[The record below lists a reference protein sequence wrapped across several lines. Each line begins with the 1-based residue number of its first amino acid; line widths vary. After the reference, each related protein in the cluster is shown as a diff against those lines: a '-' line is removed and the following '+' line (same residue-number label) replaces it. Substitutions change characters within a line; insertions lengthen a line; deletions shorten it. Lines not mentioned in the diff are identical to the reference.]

1 MHIYCLLT
9 KNYKKMYNDF
19 FIKSLKKIN
28 FDTENCLHTKYI
40 NEDGCHYDDKKEFA
54 NYMLEKIKLIIQ
66 TIENNIDKERFI
78 YSDVDIAFYKP
89 FEDYINKFDEELLF
103 QQSVPGL
110 KLCAGFMVI
119 KPNISNLNFFKDVI
133 KVMNSDKNDIHDQ
146 TAIRKMIYSKNNTKK
161 YKYLPYDKFITGGSI
176 VDTTDPN
183 NEKKWILKNK
193 DIYMHHGN
201 YSTGD
206 DIKYNQM
213 KFVWEQIN
221 K

>member
-1 MHIYCLLT
+1 MGSVY
-9 KNYKKMYNDF
+9 
-19 FIKSLKKIN
+19 
-28 FDTENCLHTKYI
+28 
-40 NEDGCHYDDKKEFA
+40 
-54 NYMLEKIKLIIQ
+54 
-66 TIENNIDKERFI
+66 
-78 YSDVDIAFYKP
+78 VDIAFYKP
-89 FEDYINKFDEELLF
+89 FEDYINKFEEELLF

-161 YKYLPYDKFITGGSI
+161 YKYLPYDKFITGGNI
-176 VDTTDPN
+176 VVTTNPN
-183 NEKKWILKNK
+183 DEKKWILKNK